1 MNFILLL
8 ATFGFITGFFSL
20 LGISPTE
27 FTEGIF
33 GGMLDKPTGL
43 RGKINQNTKR
53 KKDNFLVREIREV
66 HSILKITGRG
76 HQFPFLCATSLFCFF
91 LGGSLALLM
100 ANWFLV
106 PVLAL
111 GFMFLPFWYVKLTQ
125 THFKRDLSDQLETG
139 LSVITSAYLRTENIV
154 TAVEENILYLN
165 QPVLGVFKGFLHQ
178 TKMVDPDVT
187 KALRDIHD
195 SLENSVYQEWI
206 DALILCQQDRNL
218 KSTLS
223 PIVSKLSDM
232 RVVNAELDLLITAP
246 RQEYMTMV
254 VLLLSNIPLL
264 FFLNYNWYH
273 TLMFTFLGKIILAVC
288 GSIIFLSAARVIK
301 VTKPIEYRR

>member
-20 LGISPTE
+20 FGISPTE

-43 RGKINQNTKR
+43 RGKINHNTKR

-66 HSILKITGRG
+66 QGILRITGRG

-125 THFKRDLSDQLETG
+125 THFKRDLANQLETA
-139 LSVITSAYLRTENIV
+139 LSVITSAYLRSENIV
-154 TAVEENILYLN
+154 TAVEENIMYLSN
-165 QPVLGVFKGFLHQ
+165 PVLSVFQGFLNQ
-178 TKMVDPDVT
+178 TKMVNPDVT
-187 KALRDIHD
+187 KALKDIRGG
-195 SLENSVYQEWI
+195 LENSVFQEWI
-206 DALILCQQDRNL
+206 DALILCQHDRNL
-218 KSTLS
+218 KSTLT

-254 VLLLSNIPLL
+254 VLLVSNIPLL
-264 FFLNYNWYH
+264 YFLNYNWYH
-273 TLMFTFLGKIILAVC
+273 TLMFTFLGKIILAIC
-288 GSIIFLSAARVIK
+288 ASIIFLSAARVIK

>member
-8 ATFGFITGFFSL
+8 ATLGFITGLFCLF
-20 LGISPTE
+20 GISPTE
-27 FTEGIF
+27 FTEGF
-33 GGMLDKPTGL
+33 FNGMLETPQGI
-43 RGKINQNTKR
+43 RGKINKNTKR

-66 HSILKITGRG
+66 QGILSITGRS
-76 HQFPFLCATSLFCFF
+76 HQFPFLCATSLFSFF

-100 ANWFLV
+100 DNWFLV

-154 TAVEENILYLN
+154 TAVEENITYLN
-165 QPVLGVFKGFLHQ
+165 QPVLGVFQGFLHQ
-178 TKMVDPDVT
+178 IKMVNPDVT
-187 KALRDIHD
+187 KGLLDIRN

-206 DALILCQQDRNL
+206 DAMILCQQDRNL
-218 KSTLS
+218 KSTLT

-254 VLLLSNIPLL
+254 VLLVSNIPLL
-264 FFLNYNWYH
+264 YFLNYNWYF
-273 TLMFTFLGKIILAVC
+273 TLMFTLVGKIILAVC
-288 GSIIFLSAARVIK
+288 ASIIFLSAARVIK